1 MSRKQSYEMAIR
13 IAGEIEKSFPNAVKL
28 SKAELRAIAKES
40 QIAAKSM
47 NMNFS
52 DGLDKTSKMF
62 SKIEK
67 MGAKAFKAIATSA
80 GTAAAAVGTFSVKTG
95 AEFDSQISTVKAISG
110 ANKKNTEAL
119 RNEAK
124 SLGANSVFT
133 ATEVGQ
139 AMEYEARA
147 GWRTED
153 MLAGTKGIMNA
164 TSADGGDL
172 ATVSDIITDNL
183 TAFKKTAK
191 EAEKMADVLAATS
204 ASSNT
209 DIEKMGE
216 TFKYVAPVASDY
228 DYEDVALY
236 TGLMAN
242 AGIKSSMSGT
252 AQRGLIKRIAK
263 PTKESSIAIKKLGLT
278 KEVTEGNDYDKLM
291 QSIVSGMKK
300 YSSAEQK
307 KIAAMLAGS
316 SGMSGLMAI
325 VNTSEQDYKK
335 LKKAIDESKG
345 AAEEMS
351 KIRLDNLEGDVTL
364 FKSAMEG
371 AGIEIYDELKEPLR
385 GLVQGATEWIGDFS
399 KSFKTG
405 FPTAVREIKEAG
417 EAIADFSEPLLEV
430 GEWCLDNP
438 QVIAGAIGGI
448 GTASASLKIGKGV
461 SSVMS
466 FFSGSKAVAATG
478 NVSKLAGAAGSL
490 GTAGAAIGAAVPWMT
505 LGIGAIGG
513 VCTAYATMNKETKQA
528 SLDKHFGDVALSME
542 DIQSAAENIVGKGEL
557 KAVGELFSSMDAVEK
572 VADEMKSA
580 SQEISAIEWK
590 SSIGVKLSDSDIAE
604 YESSVKEYVSSVQ
617 TLVDKKGYEVK
628 LAADVIFDGS
638 SDGDNLTD
646 GNNAFYA
653 KIMEESKT
661 LAKKIQEKLQEGVKK
676 GFSPDLQKEISG
688 LLEQEAKIEKD
699 MTNAKEET
707 EWQMMESKWSGKD
720 LDADSFK
727 NLAKEVQEKVEEL
740 NAGED
745 SSQKTLLDT
754 LNLRKIQGD
763 ITEKDYNSELKK
775 IQENAQQAKAEAKE
789 RGVEFLYNTMMDTYG
804 DKLANGGYESG
815 DINAINDMMGI
826 IKEMNPEG
834 KIKEMTDQWD
844 IMYKRVGSDGF
855 LDTRGWYL
863 FGDIANNELG
873 TLDNANQK
881 IKKMATEYG
890 LSDEKRQKAEQNL
903 LDSSPLSFE
912 KNMLIPADKAS
923 RMVPK
928 IIKENL
934 KSGVDVNLPIKLFGN
949 CSWEI
954 SDSVK
959 DYTLVTPTSNTTTQK
974 GKTNAQK
981 KYSGIEFVKPY
992 AEGGIATEPTILV
1005 AEAGIPEM
1013 VIPIERTPHSIDLWK
1028 QTGELLGVQSSPVPT
1043 FSELWGEMSKYNLNP
1058 AGGLTNNE
1066 GQPPINITF
1075 APQITIQGNADK
1087 KIIHDAMTNE
1097 YKRFEQLMNKYMN
1110 KNRRVSLS

>member
-325 VNTSEQDYKK
+325 VNTPEQDYKK

-351 KIRLDNLEGDVTL
+351 KVRLDNLEGDVTL

-399 KSFKTG
+399 ESFQTG

-448 GTASASLKIGKGV
+448 GTAVAGHKVASGVSNLTDSLKGLGKG
-461 SSVMS
+461 
-466 FFSGSKAVAATG
+466 GIAALAVTG
-478 NVSKLAGAAGSL
+478 
-490 GTAGAAIGAAVPWMT
+490 AV
-505 LGIGAIGG
+505 GVIGG
-513 VCTAYATMNKETKQA
+513 VCTAYATMNKEAKQA

-557 KAVGELFSSMDAVEK
+557 KAVGELFSSMDDVEK

-580 SQEISAIEWK
+580 SKEISAMDWK
-590 SSIGVKLSDSDIAE
+590 VSVGMKISKEDVSD
-604 YESSVKEYVSSVQ
+604 YEKSVSEYVSSAQ
-617 TLVDKKGYEVK
+617 DLIDKKGYEINIATN
-628 LAADVIFDGS
+628 LLFDDTS
-638 SDGDNLTD
+638 TANELIND
-646 GNNAFYA
+646 NNAFY
-653 KIMEESKT
+653 KKLDTETSQ
-661 LAKKIQEKLQEGVKK
+661 LSKKINNKLEKAVKD
-676 GFSPDLQKEISG
+676 GLTPDLQEEINSLLGEISKIQNAMTDA
-688 LLEQEAKIEKD
+688 ENEASWD
-699 MTNAKEET
+699 
-707 EWQMMESKWSGKD
+707 MMEAEWSGKD

-727 NLAKEVQEKVEEL
+727 NLATEVQANVDEL
-740 NAGED
+740 NSGAD
-745 SSQKTLLDT
+745 SAYKESLT
-754 LNLRKIQGD
+754 NLRAQKKLD
-763 ITEKDYNSELKK
+763 YITDEEYKQKK
-775 IQENAQQAKAEAKE
+775 KEYEDAYQQTKAEAKE

-804 DKLANGGYESG
+804 DKLANGGYEKG
-815 DINAINDMMGI
+815 DINAINDMMAL

-834 KIKEMTDQWD
+834 EIKEMTDQWD
-844 IMYKRVGSDGF
+844 IMYKRVGTDGWINNNA
-855 LDTRGWYL
+855 WYL
-863 FGDIANNELG
+863 FQDILTGIDNGEQYTTN
-873 TLDNANQK
+873 LDNANKNIKVMANEYINPSKDGDSKIAKSLQENTQK
-881 IKKMATEYG
+881 SFDANPLKFGKFIKEPAKEAVSDTIGDIKQNIKNFAESG
-890 LSDEKRQKAEQNL
+890 LS
-903 LDSSPLSFE
+903 
-912 KNMLIPADKAS
+912 
-923 RMVPK
+923 
-928 IIKENL
+928 
-934 KSGVDVNLPIKLFGN
+934 VNLPIKLFGSYIMETKGTN
-949 CSWEI
+949 EI
-954 SDSVK
+954 LNSSSK
-959 DYTLVTPTSNTTTQK
+959 GSNGVLEK
-974 GKTNAQK
+974 
-981 KYSGIEFVKPY
+981 VKPY

-1043 FSELWGEMSKYNLNP
+1043 FSELWGEMSKYNVNP
-1058 AGGLTNNE
+1058 AGGSINNKE
-1066 GQPPINITF
+1066 KPPINITF

-1097 YKRFEQLMNKYMN
+1097 YKRFEQLMNQYMN

>member
-67 MGAKAFKAIATSA
+67 MGVKAFKAIATSA

-164 TSADGGDL
+164 TSADDGDL

-291 QSIVSGMKK
+291 QSIVSGMEK

-351 KIRLDNLEGDVTL
+351 KVRLDNLEGDVTL

-399 KSFKTG
+399 ESFQTG

-448 GTASASLKIGKGV
+448 GTAVAGHKVASGISNLTDSLKGLGKG
-461 SSVMS
+461 
-466 FFSGSKAVAATG
+466 GIAALAVTG
-478 NVSKLAGAAGSL
+478 
-490 GTAGAAIGAAVPWMT
+490 AV
-505 LGIGAIGG
+505 GVIGG
-513 VCTAYATMNKETKQA
+513 VCTAYATMNKEAKQA

-542 DIQSAAENIVGKGEL
+542 DIQSVAENIVGKGEL
-557 KAVGELFSSMDAVEK
+557 KAVGELFSSMDDVEK
-572 VADEMKSA
+572 VANEMKSA
-580 SQEISAIEWK
+580 SKEISAMDWK
-590 SSIGVKLSDSDIAE
+590 VSVGMKISKEDVSD
-604 YESSVKEYVSSVQ
+604 YEKSVSEYVSSAQ
-617 TLVDKKGYEVK
+617 ELIDKKGYEINIATN
-628 LAADVIFDGS
+628 LLFDDTS
-638 SDGDNLTD
+638 TANELMND
-646 GNNAFYA
+646 NNAFY
-653 KIMEESKT
+653 KKLDTETSQ
-661 LAKKIQEKLQEGVKK
+661 LSKKINKKLEKAVKD
-676 GFSPDLQKEISG
+676 GLTPDLQEEINSLLGEISKIQNAMTDA
-688 LLEQEAKIEKD
+688 ENEASWD
-699 MTNAKEET
+699 
-707 EWQMMESKWSGKD
+707 MMEAKWSGKD

-727 NLAKEVQEKVEEL
+727 NLATEVQANVDEL
-740 NAGED
+740 NSGAD
-745 SSQKTLLDT
+745 SAYKESLT
-754 LNLRKIQGD
+754 NLRAQKKLD
-763 ITEKDYNSELKK
+763 YITDEEYKQKK
-775 IQENAQQAKAEAKE
+775 KEYEDAYQQTKAEAKE

-881 IKKMATEYG
+881 IKKMAIEYG
-890 LSDEKRQKAEQNL
+890 FSDEKSQKAAQNL
-903 LDSSPLSFE
+903 LDNSPLNFDKSIT
-912 KNMLIPADKAS
+912 IPAKEASSKAAND
-923 RMVPK
+923 
-928 IIKENL
+928 IKQNI
-934 KSGVDVNLPIKLFGN
+934 KSGMESGVTANLPVKLFGN
-949 CSWEI
+949 
-954 SDSVK
+954 
-959 DYTLVTPTSNTTTQK
+959 YTLEMSTSNTTTQK

-1043 FSELWGEMSKYNLNP
+1043 FSELWGEMSKYNVNP
-1058 AGGLTNNE
+1058 AGGSINNNKE
-1066 GQPPINITF
+1066 QPPINITF

-1097 YKRFEQLMNKYMN
+1097 YKRFEQLMNQYMN